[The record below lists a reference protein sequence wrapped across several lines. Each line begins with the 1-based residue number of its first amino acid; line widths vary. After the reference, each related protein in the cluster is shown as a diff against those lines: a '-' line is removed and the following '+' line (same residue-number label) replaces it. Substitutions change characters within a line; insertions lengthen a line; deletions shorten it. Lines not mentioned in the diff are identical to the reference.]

1 MRPELAVKSISIAI
15 DGMSCASCV
24 ARVEARIKTIP
35 GVTDASV
42 NLATETADVTYTE
55 SMVSPTDVATT
66 LTESGYPSTP
76 RTPTSSNDESL
87 RVDHSSDLKRL
98 TILATVLAIPVF
110 AMEMGSH
117 LFPFVNDFIAT
128 TIGTRTNQLIQFF
141 LTTAVLFGPG
151 LVFFTIGIPRLLRG
165 HPDMN
170 SLVALGT
177 AAAYGYSV
185 VSLFFTNLLPEGA
198 ANVYFES
205 AVVIVVLIL
214 LGRYLEAR
222 AKGRTGQ
229 AIKKLITL
237 QPNTATVIRDD
248 AAVVV
253 DVESIIP
260 GDMLQIKP
268 GENIAVDGIVVSGSS
283 YVNESMLSGE
293 PTPVNKTI
301 DSTVIAGSIN
311 QNGTFTFKA
320 TSVGKDTVL
329 AQIISMVE
337 SAQGAKLPI
346 QTTVDR
352 ISSVFVPIVLL
363 IAIATFIGWFF
374 FGTEPALGVALVAAV
389 SVLIVACPCAMGLAT
404 PTSIIVG
411 TGAAAEQGVFF
422 RQGTALQSLQKAT
435 VFAFDK
441 TGTLTEG
448 MPELTNI
455 TTTNNFNSDEV
466 LQLTASVESASE
478 HPIATALVSAAK
490 NKGLALD
497 SVESFISHTGYGVA
511 GTVRDRQVLIGAR
524 RFMQQESI
532 ALTIS
537 NPENNGTES
546 TGATPIFVAID
557 GELAARIE
565 VTDPIKSNSR
575 VVVETLQKQGI
586 STLMITGDDKR
597 TADLV
602 AAELGIDQFIAEV
615 LPGDKLNTI
624 KRLQSEGENV
634 AYIGDGINDAPALAV
649 SDTGIALGTGTDVA
663 IEAADVVLMSGNLE
677 GVLRAVKI
685 SNNTMR
691 NIKQNLFWAFSYNI
705 VLIPVAAGLLYPFAK
720 IMLSPMLA
728 AAAMALSSIFVVTNA
743 LRLRFLSS
751 E

>member
-1 MRPELAVKSISIAI
+1 MKSTSIAI

-98 TILATVLAIPVF
+98 TILASVLAIPVF

-151 LVFFTIGIPRLLRG
+151 LVFFKIGIPRLLRG

-237 QPNTATVIRDD
+237 QLNTATVIRDD

-268 GENIAVDGIVVSGSS
+268 GENIAVDGTVVSGSS

-301 DSTVIAGSIN
+301 DSTVVAGSIN

-363 IAIATFIGWFF
+363 IAIATFVGWFF

-466 LQLTASVESASE
+466 LQFAASVESASE

-490 NKGLALD
+490 NNGLALD

-537 NPENNGTES
+537 NPENNDTES

-575 VVVETLQKQGI
+575 AVVETLQKQGI

-602 AAELGIDQFIAEV
+602 AGELGIDQVIAEV
-615 LPGDKLNTI
+615 LPGDKLNAI

-634 AYIGDGINDAPALAV
+634 AYIGDGINDAPALAA

-743 LRLRFLSS
+743 LRLRFLSP

>member
-260 GDMLQIKP
+260 GDMLQIK
-268 GENIAVDGIVVSGSS
+268 IQQ
-283 YVNESMLSGE
+283 LSQVRL
-293 PTPVNKTI
+293 TK
-301 DSTVIAGSIN
+301 
-311 QNGTFTFKA
+311 
-320 TSVGKDTVL
+320 TVL
-329 AQIISMVE
+329 LRS
-337 SAQGAKLPI
+337 KLPASAK
-346 QTTVDR
+346 TPCWHKLFPWLNPHRVR
-352 ISSVFVPIVLL
+352 NCLFKLRLIVL
-363 IAIATFIGWFF
+363 
-374 FGTEPALGVALVAAV
+374 AACLCR
-389 SVLIVACPCAMGLAT
+389 SCC
-404 PTSIIVG
+404 
-411 TGAAAEQGVFF
+411 
-422 RQGTALQSLQKAT
+422 
-435 VFAFDK
+435 
-441 TGTLTEG
+441 
-448 MPELTNI
+448 
-455 TTTNNFNSDEV
+455 
-466 LQLTASVESASE
+466 
-478 HPIATALVSAAK
+478 
-490 NKGLALD
+490 
-497 SVESFISHTGYGVA
+497 
-511 GTVRDRQVLIGAR
+511 
-524 RFMQQESI
+524 
-532 ALTIS
+532 
-537 NPENNGTES
+537 
-546 TGATPIFVAID
+546 
-557 GELAARIE
+557 
-565 VTDPIKSNSR
+565 
-575 VVVETLQKQGI
+575 
-586 STLMITGDDKR
+586 
-597 TADLV
+597 
-602 AAELGIDQFIAEV
+602 
-615 LPGDKLNTI
+615 
-624 KRLQSEGENV
+624 
-634 AYIGDGINDAPALAV
+634 
-649 SDTGIALGTGTDVA
+649 
-663 IEAADVVLMSGNLE
+663 
-677 GVLRAVKI
+677 
-685 SNNTMR
+685 
-691 NIKQNLFWAFSYNI
+691 
-705 VLIPVAAGLLYPFAK
+705 
-720 IMLSPMLA
+720 
-728 AAAMALSSIFVVTNA
+728 
-743 LRLRFLSS
+743 
-751 E
+751 

>member
-1 MRPELAVKSISIAI
+1 MKSTSIAI

-151 LVFFTIGIPRLLRG
+151 LVFFKIGIPRLLRG

-268 GENIAVDGIVVSGSS
+268 GENIAVDGTVVSGSS

-363 IAIATFIGWFF
+363 IAIATFVGWFF

-466 LQLTASVESASE
+466 LQFAASVESASE

-490 NKGLALD
+490 NNGLALD

-537 NPENNGTES
+537 NPENNDTES

-575 VVVETLQKQGI
+575 AVVETLQKQGI

-602 AAELGIDQFIAEV
+602 AAETGIDQVIAEV
-615 LPGDKLNTI
+615 LPGDKLNAI

-649 SDTGIALGTGTDVA
+649 SDTGIALSTGTDVA

>member
-1 MRPELAVKSISIAI
+1 MKSTSIAI

-151 LVFFTIGIPRLLRG
+151 LVFFKIGIPRLLRG

-177 AAAYGYSV
+177 AAAYGYSA

-268 GENIAVDGIVVSGSS
+268 GENIAVDGTVVSGSS
-283 YVNESMLSGE
+283 YVDESMLSGE

-301 DSTVIAGSIN
+301 DSTVVAGSIN

-346 QTTVDR
+346 QTAVDR

-363 IAIATFIGWFF
+363 IAIATFVGWFF

-466 LQLTASVESASE
+466 LQFAASVESASE

-490 NKGLALD
+490 NNGLALD

-537 NPENNGTES
+537 NPENNDTES

-575 VVVETLQKQGI
+575 AVVETLQKQGI

-602 AAELGIDQFIAEV
+602 AAETGIDQVIAEV
-615 LPGDKLNTI
+615 LPGDKLNAI

-649 SDTGIALGTGTDVA
+649 SDTGIALSTGTDVA

-743 LRLRFLSS
+743 LRLRFLSP

>member
-198 ANVYFES
+198 ANVYYES

-602 AAELGIDQFIAEV
+602 AAELGIDQVIAEV

>member
-1 MRPELAVKSISIAI
+1 MKSTSIAI

-151 LVFFTIGIPRLLRG
+151 LVFFKIGIPRLLRG

-268 GENIAVDGIVVSGSS
+268 GENIAVDGTVVSGSS

-363 IAIATFIGWFF
+363 IAIATFVGWFF

-466 LQLTASVESASE
+466 LQLTGSVESASE
-478 HPIATALVSAAK
+478 HPIATALVSAAN

-511 GTVRDRQVLIGAR
+511 GTVQLSLIH
-524 RFMQQESI
+524 I
-532 ALTIS
+532 
-537 NPENNGTES
+537 
-546 TGATPIFVAID
+546 
-557 GELAARIE
+557 
-565 VTDPIKSNSR
+565 
-575 VVVETLQKQGI
+575 
-586 STLMITGDDKR
+586 
-597 TADLV
+597 
-602 AAELGIDQFIAEV
+602 
-615 LPGDKLNTI
+615 
-624 KRLQSEGENV
+624 
-634 AYIGDGINDAPALAV
+634 
-649 SDTGIALGTGTDVA
+649 
-663 IEAADVVLMSGNLE
+663 
-677 GVLRAVKI
+677 
-685 SNNTMR
+685 
-691 NIKQNLFWAFSYNI
+691 
-705 VLIPVAAGLLYPFAK
+705 
-720 IMLSPMLA
+720 
-728 AAAMALSSIFVVTNA
+728 
-743 LRLRFLSS
+743 
-751 E
+751 

>member
-1 MRPELAVKSISIAI
+1 MKSTSIAI

-151 LVFFTIGIPRLLRG
+151 LVFFKIGIPRLLRG

-268 GENIAVDGIVVSGSS
+268 GENIAVDGTVVSGSS

-301 DSTVIAGSIN
+301 DSTVVAGSIN

-363 IAIATFIGWFF
+363 IAIATFVGWFF

-466 LQLTASVESASE
+466 LQFAASVESASE

-490 NKGLALD
+490 NNGLALD

-537 NPENNGTES
+537 NPENNDTES

-575 VVVETLQKQGI
+575 AVVETLQKQGI

-602 AAELGIDQFIAEV
+602 AGELGIDQVIAEV
-615 LPGDKLNTI
+615 LPGDKLNAI

-634 AYIGDGINDAPALAV
+634 AYIGDGINDAPALAA

-743 LRLRFLSS
+743 LRLRFLSP

>member
-1 MRPELAVKSISIAI
+1 MKSTSIAI

-151 LVFFTIGIPRLLRG
+151 LVFFKIGIPRLLRG

-268 GENIAVDGIVVSGSS
+268 GENIAVDGTVVSGSS

-301 DSTVIAGSIN
+301 DSTVVAGSIN

-363 IAIATFIGWFF
+363 IAIATFVGWFF

-466 LQLTASVESASE
+466 LQFAASVESASE

-490 NKGLALD
+490 NNGLALD

-537 NPENNGTES
+537 NPENNDTES

-575 VVVETLQKQGI
+575 AVVETLQKQGI

-602 AAELGIDQFIAEV
+602 AAETGIDQVIAEV
-615 LPGDKLNTI
+615 LPGDKLNAI

-634 AYIGDGINDAPALAV
+634 AYIGDGINDAPALAA

-743 LRLRFLSS
+743 LRLRFLSP

>member
-1 MRPELAVKSISIAI
+1 MKSTSIAI

-151 LVFFTIGIPRLLRG
+151 LVFFKIGIPRLLRG

-268 GENIAVDGIVVSGSS
+268 GENIAVDGTVVSGSS

-363 IAIATFIGWFF
+363 IAIATFVGWFF

-466 LQLTASVESASE
+466 LQFAASVESASE

-490 NKGLALD
+490 NNGLALD

-511 GTVRDRQVLIGAR
+511 GTVRDREVLIGAR

-537 NPENNGTES
+537 NPENNDTES

-575 VVVETLQKQGI
+575 AVVETLQKQGI

-602 AAELGIDQFIAEV
+602 AAETGIDQVIAEV
-615 LPGDKLNTI
+615 LPGDKLNAI

-649 SDTGIALGTGTDVA
+649 SDTGIALSTGTDVA

-743 LRLRFLSS
+743 LRLRFLSP

>member
-1 MRPELAVKSISIAI
+1 MKSTSIAI

-151 LVFFTIGIPRLLRG
+151 LVFFKIGIPRLLRG

-268 GENIAVDGIVVSGSS
+268 GENIAVDGTVVSGSS

-363 IAIATFIGWFF
+363 IAIATFVGWFF

-466 LQLTASVESASE
+466 LQFAASVESASE

-490 NKGLALD
+490 NNGLALD

-537 NPENNGTES
+537 NPENNDTES

-575 VVVETLQKQGI
+575 AVVETLQKQGI

-602 AAELGIDQFIAEV
+602 AAETGIDQVIAEV
-615 LPGDKLNTI
+615 LPGDKLNAI

-634 AYIGDGINDAPALAV
+634 AYIGDGINDAPALAA

-743 LRLRFLSS
+743 LRLRFLSP

>member
-1 MRPELAVKSISIAI
+1 MKSTSIAI

-151 LVFFTIGIPRLLRG
+151 LVFFKIGIPRLLRG

-268 GENIAVDGIVVSGSS
+268 GENIAVDGTVVSGSS

-363 IAIATFIGWFF
+363 IAIATFVGWFY

-466 LQLTASVESASE
+466 LQFAASVESASE
-478 HPIATALVSAAK
+478 HPIATALISAAK
-490 NKGLALD
+490 NNGLALD

-537 NPENNGTES
+537 NPENNDTES

-575 VVVETLQKQGI
+575 AVVETLQKQGI

-602 AAELGIDQFIAEV
+602 AAETGIDQVIAEV
-615 LPGDKLNTI
+615 LPGDKLNAI

-649 SDTGIALGTGTDVA
+649 SDTGIALSTGTDVA

-743 LRLRFLSS
+743 LRLRFLSP

>member
-1 MRPELAVKSISIAI
+1 MKSTSIAI

-151 LVFFTIGIPRLLRG
+151 LVFFKIGIPRLLRG

-268 GENIAVDGIVVSGSS
+268 GENIAVDGTVVSGSS

-363 IAIATFIGWFF
+363 IAIATFVGWFF

-466 LQLTASVESASE
+466 LQFAASVESASE

-490 NKGLALD
+490 NNGLALD

-537 NPENNGTES
+537 NPENNDTES

-575 VVVETLQKQGI
+575 AVVETLQKQGI

-602 AAELGIDQFIAEV
+602 AGELGIDQVIAEV
-615 LPGDKLNTI
+615 LPGDKLNAI

-649 SDTGIALGTGTDVA
+649 SDTGIALSTGTDVA

>member
-1 MRPELAVKSISIAI
+1 MKSTSIAI

-151 LVFFTIGIPRLLRG
+151 LVFFKIGIPRLLRG

-268 GENIAVDGIVVSGSS
+268 GENIAVDGTVVSGSS

-301 DSTVIAGSIN
+301 DSTVVAGSIN

-363 IAIATFIGWFF
+363 IAIATFVGWFF

-422 RQGTALQSLQKAT
+422 RQGTALQNLQKAT

-466 LQLTASVESASE
+466 LQFAASVESASE

-490 NKGLALD
+490 NNGLALD

-537 NPENNGTES
+537 NPENNDTES

-575 VVVETLQKQGI
+575 AVVETLQKQGI

-602 AAELGIDQFIAEV
+602 AAETGIDQVIAEV
-615 LPGDKLNTI
+615 LPGDKLNAI

-649 SDTGIALGTGTDVA
+649 SDTGIALSTGTDVA

-743 LRLRFLSS
+743 LRLRFLSP

>member
-1 MRPELAVKSISIAI
+1 MKSTSIAI

-151 LVFFTIGIPRLLRG
+151 LVFFKIGIPRLLRG

-268 GENIAVDGIVVSGSS
+268 GENIAVDGTVVSGSS

-363 IAIATFIGWFF
+363 IAIATFVGWFF

-466 LQLTASVESASE
+466 LQFAASVESASE

-490 NKGLALD
+490 NNGLALD

-537 NPENNGTES
+537 NPENNDTES

-575 VVVETLQKQGI
+575 AVVETLQKQGI

-602 AAELGIDQFIAEV
+602 AAETGIDQVIAEV
-615 LPGDKLNTI
+615 LPGDKLNAI

-649 SDTGIALGTGTDVA
+649 SDTGIALSTGTDVA

-743 LRLRFLSS
+743 LRLRFLSP